1 MNQKGLTEVNQTIV
15 SQLRQQLDQLNDETS
30 RLTSVARNGVKIL
43 KQSKRGDK
51 NTRQNQ
57 YKASVENLRQ
67 AVQSFFAAQKEVRTT
82 NRDQI
87 VRQYKIA
94 RPDAS
99 DQQIEQAVEEGR
111 TDIFNSAIL
120 SSRVQDQQRILGA
133 VQDRQRSLEK
143 IAASMNELVQMTVE
157 LQALIEDQQGMID
170 LIEETVEGASN
181 YVKTGDQELTKAVD
195 HAKAARRKKWI
206 VFWIIIVILVV
217 VGAAIGIY
225 IALNKGA
232 TGAAN

>member
-1 MNQKGLTEVNQTIV
+1 M
-15 SQLRQQLDQLNDETS
+15 
-30 RLTSVARNGVKIL
+30 
-43 KQSKRGDK
+43 
-51 NTRQNQ
+51 
-57 YKASVENLRQ
+57 
-67 AVQSFFAAQKEVRTT
+67 QSFFAAQKEVRTT

-181 YVKTGDQELTKAVD
+181 YVSFL
-195 HAKAARRKKWI
+195 
-206 VFWIIIVILVV
+206 ILF
-217 VGAAIGIY
+217 
-225 IALNKGA
+225 LFLF
-232 TGAAN
+232 